1 MVSLPLVPLL
11 YSILHI
17 LAIIIIRMDNLICM
31 FLIVD
36 CSCPG
41 PWSLVLGHPGPLWFG
56 SWSSVA
62 LWALDSCA
70 YAFPMLLIPVE
81 SVLLASSTCSYHF
94 SPYLPHAL
102 TKLARQ
108 SKILQ
113 QKPNLLLCDWSL
125 PPSSAYV
132 STVPPYLHHIPVTL
146 NYWFPSALC
155 WLIFL
160 VWNRPLPPLN
170 SG

>member
-11 YSILHI
+11 YSILYI
-17 LAIIIIRMDNLICM
+17 LAIIIVKMYVAYSGLQLPR
-31 FLIVD
+31 
-36 CSCPG
+36 
-41 PWSLVLGHPGPLWFG
+41 SLVISLGSSWPLVVWLLVFCG
-56 SWSSVA
+56 SLS
-62 LWALDSCA
+62 LRFCA

-81 SVLLASSTCSYHF
+81 TVLLAFSTYFYRF
-94 SPYLPHAL
+94 SPYLPHGL

-146 NYWFPSALC
+146 NY
-155 WLIFL
+155 
-160 VWNRPLPPLN
+160 
-170 SG
+170 